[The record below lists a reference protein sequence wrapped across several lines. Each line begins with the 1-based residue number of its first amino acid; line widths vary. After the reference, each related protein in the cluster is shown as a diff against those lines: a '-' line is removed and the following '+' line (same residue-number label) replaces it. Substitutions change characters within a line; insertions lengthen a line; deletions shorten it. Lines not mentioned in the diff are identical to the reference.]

1 MSTTQQFAGLSMP
14 VFTAF
19 GWAGQEAAV
28 NYALEQ
34 LEVFILSLQASL
46 PRSVQAEFGYA
57 GLSRQSQT
65 VYLAANEDVE
75 SDIQVVFI
83 ARPTSLEMQL
93 VLTDKK
99 MLTKSLKLAEA
110 KPMIAHR
117 LITELGSDY
126 SFRVQ
131 QMQVDEETDTA
142 SHYQDLFKDGVVKLD
157 EETAVAVISKAA
169 YLNSEEQWVTPLY
182 VSRRFEA
189 EKISV
194 MRRVALD
201 VIGQEIQNL
210 MPLIQFLTGHKVSK
224 KKKAKSK
231 KRAKV
236 KSIPSSK
243 EVAVPE
249 IIAPEDGFIYLSEI
263 KPLHLS
269 RGFVNMTPDHWPFF
283 SINSR
288 TVIRPVTVYY
298 DGIYDKESSVWRLRP
313 SDIARLV
320 LSPRVHQWLE
330 DNFENGD
337 YIQLL
342 VKNLEDKEIQI
353 SLKPIEM

>member
-1 MSTTQQFAGLSMP
+1 MP

-19 GWAGQEAAV
+19 GWAGQEAAI

-34 LEVFILSLQASL
+34 LEVFIFSLQATL
-46 PRSVQAEFGYA
+46 PRSVQAEFAYA
-57 GLSRQSQT
+57 GLSHQSQT

-75 SDIQVVFI
+75 SDIHIVFI
-83 ARPTSLEMQL
+83 ARPMSLEMQL

-99 MLTKSLKLAEA
+99 VLAKALKLAEA
-110 KPMIAHR
+110 KPMMAHR
-117 LITELGSDY
+117 LVTELGSEY

-131 QMQVDEETDTA
+131 QMQVAEEADTA

-182 VSRRFEA
+182 VSRRFES

-210 MPLIQFLTGHKVSK
+210 MPLIQFLTDRKAGK

-231 KRAKV
+231 KRAKA
-236 KSIPSSK
+236 KSAPSSK
-243 EVAVPE
+243 EAAVPE
-249 IIAPEDGFIYLSEI
+249 IIAPEDGFIYISEM

-269 RGFVNMTPDHWPFF
+269 KGFVNMTPDHWPFF

-288 TVIRPVTVYY
+288 TVTRPVTVYY
-298 DGIYDKESSVWRLRP
+298 DGIYDKESTVWRLRP

-320 LSPRVHQWLE
+320 LSSRVHQWLE

-337 YIQLL
+337 HIQLL